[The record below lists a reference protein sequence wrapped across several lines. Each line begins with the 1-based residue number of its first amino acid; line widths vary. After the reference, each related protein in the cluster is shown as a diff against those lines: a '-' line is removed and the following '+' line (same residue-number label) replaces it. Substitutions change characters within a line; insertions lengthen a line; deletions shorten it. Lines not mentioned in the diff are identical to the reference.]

1 MDFSF
6 PEEIE
11 EKRKKVR
18 EFALKEFTE
27 ERKRY
32 YDENE
37 KYPFEIRKMDYYQ
50 GIVNFSNPWDLLV
63 TIEELCR
70 VDPGLGISSFV
81 FAFGSEVLML
91 FGSDEQKKKYL
102 EPVQR
107 GEKIMGF
114 AVTEPVAG
122 SDVAGIATKME
133 RQDDGSYLLN
143 GSKMFITNGS
153 IADYVL
159 VLARTGPPPSEEK
172 RHHNM
177 SMAIVEMKWPGVS
190 ANKLTG
196 KMGVRATDTAELV
209 FDNVRIPKENIIG
222 EIGKGFYYV
231 MTFFNITRIYV
242 AAMSIGVAQ
251 GALDMIVEKA
261 RKDKN
266 FSSQESIQ
274 FTIAEMATRIDAA
287 RLLTYRAAS
296 YLFQFNPDP
305 VFTSMAKYFAAET
318 ATYAA
323 ETALKVTGLD
333 GAITSLER
341 MFRDSKIMEIW
352 EGSSEIEKLVINR
365 MFMKKLGVEQ

>member
-1 MDFSF
+1 
-6 PEEIE
+6 
-11 EKRKKVR
+11 
-18 EFALKEFTE
+18 
-27 ERKRY
+27 
-32 YDENE
+32 
-37 KYPFEIRKMDYYQ
+37 
-50 GIVNFSNPWDLLV
+50 
-63 TIEELCR
+63 
-70 VDPGLGISSFV
+70 
-81 FAFGSEVLML
+81 
-91 FGSDEQKKKYL
+91 
-102 EPVQR
+102 
-107 GEKIMGF
+107 
-114 AVTEPVAG
+114 
-122 SDVAGIATKME
+122 
-133 RQDDGSYLLN
+133 
-143 GSKMFITNGS
+143 
-153 IADYVL
+153 
-159 VLARTGPPPSEEK
+159 
-172 RHHNM
+172 
-177 SMAIVEMKWPGVS
+177 
-190 ANKLTG
+190 
-196 KMGVRATDTAELV
+196 
-209 FDNVRIPKENIIG
+209 
-222 EIGKGFYYV
+222 KGFYYV